1 MELLSVVLQLILLYM
16 LLTLMFSAIERK

>member
-1 MELLSVVLQLILLYM
+1 MTILLYM